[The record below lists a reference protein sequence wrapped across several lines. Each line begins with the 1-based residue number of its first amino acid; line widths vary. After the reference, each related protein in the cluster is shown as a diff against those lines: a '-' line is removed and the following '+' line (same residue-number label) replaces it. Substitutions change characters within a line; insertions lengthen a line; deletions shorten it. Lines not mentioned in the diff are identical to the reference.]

1 MTATPAADRAMVTVC
16 ERRMR
21 VARRADR
28 SRYAIT
34 LQGTS
39 AMKWELYLG
48 LPLVVVGFVAVFRLL
63 FNMD

>member
-1 MTATPAADRAMVTVC
+1 
-16 ERRMR
+16 
-21 VARRADR
+21 
-28 SRYAIT
+28 